1 MCNKFRTLNSIVLL
15 LFIFLLVPNIAF
27 LQHNGSIKP
36 LAPFLIFHK
45 YLND

>member
-15 LFIFLLVPNIAF
+15 LFMFLLVPNIAF
-27 LQHNGSIKP
+27 LQHTGSIKP